1 MFSTRMPF
9 EWIVATRFLR
19 EGRLQTVFIVAGVAV
34 GVAVIVFMSALM
46 AGLQSNFIQRVLSA
60 SAHIEL
66 LPPKEVARALRQG
79 AQARPNEIEGAII
92 QAPLQRLK
100 SIDQWQAVAQQIRA
114 MPEVL
119 VVAPVA
125 GGSALVV
132 RGSAT
137 RAIALTGIEPESYFR
152 IVDLESKM
160 VGGNTRATWKRTAG
174 RSFLDPHEGRTAYV
188 VGLGALSGTDIL
200 IGTELAIELGVG
212 LGDKLRVT
220 TGVAAGASGGSGD
233 AAVPATVTTLTIGGS
248 FDLGN
253 RGANLRTTFVA
264 LRTAQALLGLQGG
277 VSSLE
282 VTVRDVYAAEAV
294 AKRITAATG
303 VESDSWITT
312 NAQFFTAVSAQT
324 MANTAIRFFVGLSVA
339 FGIASVLAVVVVQ
352 KSREIGILRAMGI
365 SRAQILR
372 LFLLQGG
379 LLALA
384 GAVLGSGIGAV
395 GLVLW
400 QRMAKNEDGTALFP
414 LVMDT
419 QLFAAALLLA
429 TLTGLVAAFAPAR
442 RAARLDPVVA
452 IRG

>member
-1 MFSTRMPF
+1 MFSTHLPF

-19 EGRLQTVFIVAGVAV
+19 EGRLQTLFIIAGVAI

-46 AGLQSNFIQRVLSA
+46 TGLQSNFIQRVLSA

-66 LPPKEVARALRQG
+66 LPPRQVARPLRQG
-79 AQARPNEIEGAII
+79 ALAVPGEIEGAIV
-92 QAPLQRLK
+92 QAPLQRQK
-100 SIDQWQAVAQQIRA
+100 SIDQWQTVAAQIQA
-114 MPEVL
+114 MPAVL

-125 GGSALVV
+125 AGSALVV

-137 RAIALTGIEPESYFR
+137 RAITLTGIDPERYFR
-152 IVDLESKM
+152 IVNLNDKI
-160 VGGNTRATWKRTAG
+160 VRGGTR
-174 RSFLDPHEGRTAYV
+174 L
-188 VGLGALSGTDIL
+188 LGDDIL
-200 IGTELAIELGVG
+200 IGTELATDLGVDV
-212 LGDKLRVT
+212 GDKLRIT
-220 TGVAAGASGGSGD
+220 TGTGD
-233 AAVPATVTTLTIGGS
+233 AEASSTLTIAGV

-253 RGANLRTTFVA
+253 RGANLRSTFVA
-264 LRTAQALLGLQGG
+264 LRTAQSLLGLPGG

-282 VTVRDVYAAEAV
+282 VTVRDVYAAETV
-294 AKRITAATG
+294 ARQISASTG

-324 MANTAIRFFVGLSVA
+324 TANTAIRFFVGLSVA

-372 LFLLQGG
+372 VFLLQGG
-379 LLALA
+379 LLALC
-384 GAVLGSGIGAV
+384 GAVLGSGIGAL

-400 QRMAKNEDGTALFP
+400 QRMARNADGTPLFP
-414 LVMDT
+414 LVMDPR
-419 QLFAAALLLA
+419 LFVTALLLA
-429 TLTGLVAAFAPAR
+429 TVTGLVAAFAPAR

>member
-1 MFSTRMPF
+1 MFSSRLPF
-9 EWIVATRFLR
+9 EWIVAIRFLR
-19 EGRLQTVFIVAGVAV
+19 EGRLQTVFIIAGVAI

-66 LPPKEVARALRQG
+66 LPPKQVSRLLRNGSAASASEVEA
-79 AQARPNEIEGAII
+79 AIV

-100 SIDQWQAVAQQIRA
+100 SIDQWQAVSAQIQA
-114 MPEVL
+114 MPAVM

-125 GGSALVV
+125 AGSALVV
-132 RGSAT
+132 RGSTT
-137 RAIALTGIEPESYFR
+137 RAITLTGIEPTLYFR
-152 IVDLESKM
+152 IVDLGEKIVRGS
-160 VGGNTRATWKRTAG
+160 TR
-174 RSFLDPHEGRTAYV
+174 L
-188 VGLGALSGTDIL
+188 LGTDIL
-200 IGTELAIELGVG
+200 NGTELASDLGVG
-212 LGDKLRVT
+212 VGDKLRVT
-220 TGVAAGASGGSGD
+220 TGAGYAVASS
-233 AAVPATVTTLTIGGS
+233 TLTICGV

-253 RGANLRTTFVA
+253 KGANQRSTFVA
-264 LRTAQALLGLQGG
+264 LRTAQSLLGLPGG

-282 VTVRDVYAAEAV
+282 VTVSDVYAAETIAQ
-294 AKRITAATG
+294 RITAATG

-324 MANTAIRFFVGLSVA
+324 TANTAIRFFVGLSVA

-379 LLALA
+379 LLALS
-384 GAVLGSGIGAV
+384 GAVLGSGIGAL
-395 GLVLW
+395 GLILW
-400 QRMAKNEDGTALFP
+400 QRLAKNADGTPLFP
-414 LVMDT
+414 LVMDPK
-419 QLFAAALLLA
+419 LFGAALVLA
-429 TLTGLVAAFAPAR
+429 TVTGLVAAFAPAR
-442 RAARLDPVVA
+442 SAARLDPVVA